1 MPDDEYMLF
10 CCNDLEHPCS
20 FRVQAK
26 TKEEVMEHAKTH
38 ISDVHDMEVTPAMEK
53 KMEKVIKP
61 VNVKDQSRMI

>member
-10 CCNDLEHPCS
+10 CCNDLEHPCN

-38 ISDVHDMEVTPAMEK
+38 LSDTMTWK
-53 KMEKVIKP
+53 
-61 VNVKDQSRMI
+61 SRQRWKRRWRK